1 LRRKKTREQ
10 EKRMS
15 ETQKKDSSEKQAW
28 EHIAPEWPPGTV
40 DCRFWVGTE
49 LYSDPDEA
57 WSAYEELTETP
68 RKRYAELIAPQRVR
82 EAAEAYDGE
91 PHAIAFGFSPGD
103 GWRVTVEHA
112 GHVATHPLVQEDGPD
127 ICTAAWAAIQALG
140 GGE

>member
-15 ETQKKDSSEKQAW
+15 ETQKKDSSEKQ
-28 EHIAPEWPPGTV
+28 
-40 DCRFWVGTE
+40 
-49 LYSDPDEA
+49 
-57 WSAYEELTETP
+57 
-68 RKRYAELIAPQRVR
+68 
-82 EAAEAYDGE
+82 AYDGE

>member
-28 EHIAPEWPPGTV
+28 EHIAPKLPPGPCADHGWPGFERVTGIT
-40 DCRFWVGTE
+40 RR
-49 LYSDPDEA
+49 A
-57 WSAYEELTETP
+57 
-68 RKRYAELIAPQRVR
+68 YAELIAPQRVR